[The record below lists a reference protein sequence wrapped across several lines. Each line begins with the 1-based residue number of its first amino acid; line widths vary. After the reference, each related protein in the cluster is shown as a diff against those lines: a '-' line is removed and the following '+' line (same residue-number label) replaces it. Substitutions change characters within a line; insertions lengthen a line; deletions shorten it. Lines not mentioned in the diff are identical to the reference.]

1 MWDIFTA
8 FVLLGAGS
16 ILAFYQL
23 RRWFADKR
31 WVHLAAIVAA
41 ILSEL
46 AILKGFT
53 QAMIVLVLAVIL
65 AFVAEN
71 RKTAE

>member
-8 FVLLGAGS
+8 FILLGAGS

-23 RRWFADKR
+23 RRWFTTKG
-31 WVHLAAIVAA
+31 WIHLAAIVAA
-41 ILSEL
+41 IASEL

-53 QAMIVLVLAVIL
+53 EALIVLVLAVIL

-71 RKTAE
+71 RKN

>member
-8 FVLLGAGS
+8 FILLGAGS

-23 RRWFADKR
+23 RRWFATKR
-31 WVHLAAIVAA
+31 WIHLASILVAIG
-41 ILSEL
+41 SEL
-46 AILKGFT
+46 ALLKGFT
-53 QAMIVLVLAVIL
+53 EALIVLVLAVVL

-71 RKTAE
+71 RKN

>member
-8 FVLLGAGS
+8 FILLGAGS

-23 RRWFADKR
+23 RRWFATKR
-31 WVHLAAIVAA
+31 WIHLASILVAIG
-41 ILSEL
+41 SEL
-46 AILKGFT
+46 A
-53 QAMIVLVLAVIL
+53 IVLVLAVVL

-71 RKTAE
+71 RKN

>member
-8 FVLLGAGS
+8 FILLGAGS

-23 RRWFADKR
+23 RRWFATKR
-31 WVHLAAIVAA
+31 WIHLASILVAIG
-41 ILSEL
+41 SEL

-53 QAMIVLVLAVIL
+53 EALIVLVLAVVL

-71 RKTAE
+71 RKN